1 MAIALALF
9 SSLLISGTTII
20 MKKGI
25 ERTNPT
31 SAMLV
36 VTLAGT
42 LILLVITVPLI
53 QLDHLKSK
61 AFLLFALAG
70 LFSPALVRWLY
81 FISLDRIGPSMSS
94 SILSTGPA
102 FTAIIAFVFLKEKLT
117 VGVAF
122 GIILIIGGIITF
134 ERDLNANGKFARRP
148 KKDMIFALL
157 AAIFVGLAIVIRK
170 MGLNVLD
177 EPLFG
182 VTVGFTTSLVFY
194 AMICLAFKGMR
205 AAISLNFENTLYL
218 AGAGVFLTAGWLT
231 LFHALSYGDAI
242 IVAPLASL
250 HPVLV
255 LGWSHL
261 FLKDMEKITFKT
273 LLGIIIVLVGVL
285 LIALRH

>member
-1 MAIALALF
+1 MAIILALL

-36 VTLAGT
+36 VTLVGT
-42 LILLVITVPLI
+42 LVLWGISLPHV
-53 QLDHLKSK
+53 QLSHLKSK
-61 AFLLFALAG
+61 AFPLFVLAG

-102 FTAIIAFVFLKEKLT
+102 FTAVIASVLLKEKITLMI
-117 VGVAF
+117 AM

-134 ERDLNANGKFARRP
+134 ERDTHTDGNFSVQHMRDLK
-148 KKDMIFALL
+148 FALL
-157 AAIFVGLAIVIRK
+157 AAFLVGLAIVIRK
-170 MGLNVLD
+170 MGLNIMN

-182 VTVGFTTSLVFY
+182 VTVGFTTSLIFYIMLCLVF
-194 AMICLAFKGMR
+194 KRMR
-205 AAISLNFENTLYL
+205 SAISLNLNNTLYL
-218 AGAGVFLTAGWLT
+218 CGAGVFLTAGWLA
-231 LFHALSYGDAI
+231 LFYALSHGEAI

-250 HPVLV
+250 YPVMV
-255 LGWSHL
+255 LAWSY
-261 FLKDMEKITFKT
+261 FFFKEMEKITSKT
-273 LLGIIIVLVGVL
+273 VFGIFLVLIGVL
-285 LIALRH
+285 LITLR

>member
-1 MAIALALF
+1 MAITLALF

-36 VTLAGT
+36 VTLVGT
-42 LILLVITVPLI
+42 LILVGLSLPQI

-61 AFLLFALAG
+61 AFLLFILAG
-70 LFSPALVRWLY
+70 IFSPALVRWLY

-94 SILSTGPA
+94 SILSTGPV
-102 FTAIIAFVFLKEKLT
+102 FTAVIATVFLKEKATLN
-117 VGVAF
+117 VAL

-134 ERDLNANGKFARRP
+134 ERDIHIDGKLTVRR
-148 KKDMIFALL
+148 KQDLIFALL
-157 AAIFVGLAIVIRK
+157 AAFLVGLAIVIRK
-170 MGLNVLD
+170 MGLNILD

-194 AMICLAFKGMR
+194 TIMCLAFKGMR
-205 AAISLNFENTLYL
+205 AAISLNRKNTLYL
-218 AGAGVFLTAGWLT
+218 CGAGVFLTAGWLT
-231 LFHALSYGDAI
+231 LFYALSYGDAI

-250 HPVLV
+250 HPVMV
-255 LGWSHL
+255 LGWSYL
-261 FLKDMEKITFKT
+261 FFKDMEKITFKT
-273 LLGIIIVLVGVL
+273 VLGIILVLIGVL
-285 LIALRH
+285 LITLR